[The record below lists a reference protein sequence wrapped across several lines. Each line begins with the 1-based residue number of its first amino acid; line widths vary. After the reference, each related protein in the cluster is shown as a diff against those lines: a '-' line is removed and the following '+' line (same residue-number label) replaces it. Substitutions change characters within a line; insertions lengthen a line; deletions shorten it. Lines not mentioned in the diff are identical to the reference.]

1 MKVKGKIKIMNNKFR
16 NEILIEGYLY
26 DRDLEN
32 KSFVIKSNEDII
44 EFRYNDNFNVT
55 LLEELEGNEL
65 IRIKGAFD
73 KDDKGIFYLA
83 LGLLVIP
90 KFMEG
95 DN

>member
-44 EFRYNDNFNVT
+44 EFRYNDNFNIN
-55 LLEELEGNEL
+55 LLEELKGNEL

-73 KDDKGIFYLA
+73 KDDNGIYYLA
-83 LGLLVIP
+83 LGLLVMP
-90 KFMEG
+90 NFVEG

>member
-1 MKVKGKIKIMNNKFR
+1 MNNKFR

-32 KSFVIKSNEDII
+32 KSFVIKSNKDII
-44 EFRYNDNFNVT
+44 EFRYNDNFNVA

-83 LGLLVIP
+83 LGLLVMP
-90 KFMEG
+90 NYVEG

>member
-1 MKVKGKIKIMNNKFR
+1 MNNKFR

-32 KSFVIKSNEDII
+32 KSFVIKSNKDII

-83 LGLLVIP
+83 LGLLVMP
-90 KFMEG
+90 NYVEG

>member
-1 MKVKGKIKIMNNKFR
+1 MNNKFR

-32 KSFVIKSNEDII
+32 KSFIVKSNEDII
-44 EFRYNDNFNVT
+44 EFRYNDNFNVA
-55 LLEELEGNEL
+55 LLEELEGNKL

-73 KDDKGIFYLA
+73 KDDKGIFFLA
-83 LGLLVIP
+83 LRLLVMP
-90 KFMEG
+90 NYVEG